1 MAKVVTRDRRL
12 VAGAMNPRSLH
23 SRIVACTCAPKGV
36 GADDFGYTVVVG
48 EVVRL
53 LGIKVFIMPY
63 DFDAA
68 EAVTFYLKTGL
79 VKPTTAAQV
88 LDWEDIMQIQYHDT
102 DKGAW
107 RAFHGV
113 SEMSWEMNVLYKGGG
128 RRFGCYARL
137 SGLAA
142 VNELHV
148 SFRIS
153 EG

>member
-1 MAKVVTRDRRL
+1 MAKIVSKDQRL
-12 VAGAMNPRSLH
+12 VTGATNPGSVY
-23 SRIVACTCAPKGV
+23 SRVVACVVCPKGL
-36 GADDFGYTVVVG
+36 GADDFGYTAVVG
-48 EVVRL
+48 QVVRL
-53 LGIKVFIMPY
+53 LGVKVFLTPY
-63 DFDAA
+63 DFDIAND
-68 EAVTFYLKTGL
+68 VTFYLKTGL

-88 LDWEDIMQIQYHDT
+88 LAWEDIMQIQYHET

-113 SEMSWEMNVLYKGGG
+113 SEMSWEMNVLYKGSG

-137 SGLAA
+137 GGLVV

-148 SFRIS
+148 AFQIS